1 MKTENLH
8 VIFVFLSSI
17 FSGQKIENITNIEQT
32 RLFSVFI
39 FYGASQAK
47 TDLDK
52 KIYNLT
58 FVKKY
63 TTLTKFI

>member
-8 VIFVFLSSI
+8 AIFVFLSSV
-17 FSGQKIENITNIEQT
+17 FSGQKIENIANIEQT

-39 FYGASQAK
+39 FHGASRAK

-52 KIYNLT
+52 KIYDLP